1 MASTN
6 SIDQKIVDTL
16 EQNYMPYAMSII
28 VSRAIPEIDGFKPSH
43 RKLLYTMY
51 KMGLLTG
58 NRTKSANVVGQT
70 MKLNPHGDLAIYE
83 TLVRLTRGNNALLHP
98 YIDSKGNFGKQ
109 YSKEMRFAAPRYTE
123 VKLDKICEEIFMD
136 LEKDTVDFVD
146 NYDGTM
152 KEPTLLPTTFPNILV
167 NANQGI
173 AVGMASNICSFNL
186 KEVCTATIE
195 YIKDKDVKI
204 EEYLPA
210 PDLSSGGEL
219 IYNKEEMMKIYRTGR
234 GSFKLRAKYRFDQA
248 NNCVEIY
255 EIPYTTTVEAIM
267 DAIIGLVKNG
277 KAKEI
282 TDVRDE
288 TDLSGLKITLDLRKN
303 ADPDGLMNKLYR
315 FTPLKDSFNCNFNV
329 LVNGKP
335 RVMGIKNLLG
345 AWLSFRMGSV
355 KRRIR
360 FDLNKK
366 KDLLHLLLGLK
377 KILLDIDKAIKIIRE
392 TEEEKAV
399 IPRLMQGFAIDQTQ
413 AEYIAEIKLR
423 SLNKEYILNRIS
435 EVERLQEEI
444 VTLQE
449 TYESEDKI
457 REIIQEELA
466 KVAAKYGKP
475 RRTVLISEDQVEEI
489 TVEHLIEDYNLKLFL
504 TKENYLKKV
513 ALTSLRS
520 NPEHKLK
527 DEDFFVQEIESK
539 NKADLLLFSNKHIV
553 YKVKIYDLPDCK
565 ASSLG
570 EYLPNLLELE
580 EDERIIYLVAT
591 DDYRGNILFAFENGK
606 MAKIDLQSYATKT
619 NRKKLANA
627 YSDLSPLVKILNLP
641 EDRELVAISSINKVL
656 VFDTTN
662 INAKTTRDSQGVQ
675 VLKGKKDSKLVALKE
690 LGEVTFTDP
699 DYYRT
704 KNIPAIGCYLKE
716 EDKINPQT
724 TLDLE

>member
-1 MASTN
+1 
-6 SIDQKIVDTL
+6 
-16 EQNYMPYAMSII
+16 
-28 VSRAIPEIDGFKPSH
+28 
-43 RKLLYTMY
+43 
-51 KMGLLTG
+51 
-58 NRTKSANVVGQT
+58 
-70 MKLNPHGDLAIYE
+70 
-83 TLVRLTRGNNALLHP
+83 
-98 YIDSKGNFGKQ
+98 
-109 YSKEMRFAAPRYTE
+109 
-123 VKLDKICEEIFMD
+123 
-136 LEKDTVDFVD
+136 
-146 NYDGTM
+146 
-152 KEPTLLPTTFPNILV
+152 
-167 NANQGI
+167 
-173 AVGMASNICSFNL
+173 
-186 KEVCTATIE
+186 
-195 YIKDKDVKI
+195 
-204 EEYLPA
+204 
-210 PDLSSGGEL
+210 
-219 IYNKEEMMKIYRTGR
+219 
-234 GSFKLRAKYRFDQA
+234 
-248 NNCVEIY
+248 
-255 EIPYTTTVEAIM
+255 
-267 DAIIGLVKNG
+267 
-277 KAKEI
+277 
-282 TDVRDE
+282 
-288 TDLSGLKITLDLRKN
+288 
-303 ADPDGLMNKLYR
+303 
-315 FTPLKDSFNCNFNV
+315 
-329 LVNGKP
+329 
-335 RVMGIKNLLG
+335 
-345 AWLSFRMGSV
+345 MGSV

-423 SLNKEYILNRIS
+423 NLNKEYILNRIS

-466 KVAAKYGKP
+466 KVAEKYGKP
-475 RRTVLISEDQVEEI
+475 RRTILIGEDQVEEI

-690 LGEVTFTDP
+690 LEEVTFTDP

-716 EDKINPQT
+716 EDMINPQT

>member
-1 MASTN
+1 
-6 SIDQKIVDTL
+6 
-16 EQNYMPYAMSII
+16 
-28 VSRAIPEIDGFKPSH
+28 
-43 RKLLYTMY
+43 
-51 KMGLLTG
+51 
-58 NRTKSANVVGQT
+58 
-70 MKLNPHGDLAIYE
+70 
-83 TLVRLTRGNNALLHP
+83 
-98 YIDSKGNFGKQ
+98 
-109 YSKEMRFAAPRYTE
+109 
-123 VKLDKICEEIFMD
+123 
-136 LEKDTVDFVD
+136 
-146 NYDGTM
+146 
-152 KEPTLLPTTFPNILV
+152 
-167 NANQGI
+167 
-173 AVGMASNICSFNL
+173 
-186 KEVCTATIE
+186 
-195 YIKDKDVKI
+195 
-204 EEYLPA
+204 
-210 PDLSSGGEL
+210 
-219 IYNKEEMMKIYRTGR
+219 
-234 GSFKLRAKYRFDQA
+234 
-248 NNCVEIY
+248 
-255 EIPYTTTVEAIM
+255 
-267 DAIIGLVKNG
+267 
-277 KAKEI
+277 
-282 TDVRDE
+282 
-288 TDLSGLKITLDLRKN
+288 
-303 ADPDGLMNKLYR
+303 
-315 FTPLKDSFNCNFNV
+315 
-329 LVNGKP
+329 
-335 RVMGIKNLLG
+335 
-345 AWLSFRMGSV
+345 
-355 KRRIR
+355 
-360 FDLNKK
+360 
-366 KDLLHLLLGLK
+366 
-377 KILLDIDKAIKIIRE
+377 
-392 TEEEKAV
+392 
-399 IPRLMQGFAIDQTQ
+399 MQGFAIDQTQ

-423 SLNKEYILNRIS
+423 NLNKEYILNRIS

-466 KVAAKYGKP
+466 KVAEKYGKP
-475 RRTVLISEDQVEEI
+475 RRTILIGEDQVEEI

-690 LGEVTFTDP
+690 LEEVTFTDP

-716 EDKINPQT
+716 EDMINPQT